1 MKSMNKKLMIIP
13 TIILSSA
20 LLLTGCTSGKSEPGK
35 GGSPNPTS
43 SSSSADPSNGEITQP
58 TGNGGYVAPPAELD
72 DKYKGYFMAPTST
85 NEEAWSY
92 YKSIGATTYKEDP
105 ATRSTTAADWASAR
119 SDDKSF
125 DKFDKMY
132 GEVLSD
138 VEQSALNISSHLEKN
153 PSASLDEISNSDL
166 VINRY
171 KNLGETT
178 VEKDSNKGFYF
189 VIFTINDD
197 KSGGY
202 GILVP
207 QKGVTPDFNAPP
219 SQ

>member
-1 MKSMNKKLMIIP
+1 MESMNKKLMIIP
-13 TIILSSA
+13 TIVLSSA

-35 GGSPNPTS
+35 DGSPNPAS
-43 SSSSADPSNGEITQP
+43 SSSSTGPSSGETTQP
-58 TGNGGYVAPPAELD
+58 TGNVGYVAPPAELD
-72 DKYKGYFMAPTST
+72 DKYKSYFMAPTST

-105 ATRSTTAADWASAR
+105 AVRSTTASDWASAR
-119 SDDKSF
+119 SDDKNF

-153 PSASLDEISNSDL
+153 PSASLDEISRSDL

-171 KNLGETT
+171 ENLGETK